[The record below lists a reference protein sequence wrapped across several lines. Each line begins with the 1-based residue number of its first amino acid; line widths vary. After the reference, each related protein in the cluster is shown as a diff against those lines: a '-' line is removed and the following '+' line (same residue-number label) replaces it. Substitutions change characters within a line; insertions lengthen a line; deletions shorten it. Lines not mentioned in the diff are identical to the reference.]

1 MRAERARVAVVGAGP
16 AGIAAAVAARSCGAR
31 VVLLDDNPDMGGQIW
46 RRVQDGPAGEWRER
60 VKQSGAEIRGGVT
73 VFDAEKVG
81 GRVRLRCDGAAG
93 ASVIDAERVV
103 LATGA
108 RELFLPFPGW
118 TLPGV
123 FGVGGLQ
130 ALVKNGLDVRGKRIV
145 VGGTGPLLLAVAA
158 YLSDR
163 GARIE
168 LIAEQADKSRML
180 GFAGAMIRQPG
191 KLLQGAK
198 LRASIIDVEYRF
210 GAWIAEARGDD
221 RVRQVVMSDGG
232 VIEVDAVAC
241 GYGLVGNTQLAQV
254 VGVGIGHQAS
264 AIGERQEGTRH
275 LALGTGEEQ
284 TQEGIGHQASG
295 IWGRQEGTGHLA
307 RGTREDGRKSKETRS
322 ADPKAGAWRGRVV
335 VDDVMRTSVEGV
347 LCAGEPLGIGGV
359 ETSLVEGTMAGY
371 TAAGREEL
379 ARGLIPRRRRE
390 RAFAAAME
398 RTFALREEVLRL
410 ARPETIVCR
419 CEDVTMARIAACDH
433 WRGAKLLTR
442 CGMGPCQ
449 GRVCGAA
456 VEAMMGWR
464 VRDARPPIYPV
475 SMNALAATG
484 GAMEDA

>member
-1 MRAERARVAVVGAGP
+1 MRAERVGIAVVGAGP
-16 AGIAAAVAARSCGAR
+16 AGIAAAVAARACGAHA
-31 VVLLDDNPDMGGQIW
+31 VLLDDNPDVGGQIW
-46 RRVQDGPAGEWRER
+46 RRVRSGAAGAWRER

-73 VFDAEKVG
+73 VFDAERVG
-81 GRVRLRCDGAAG
+81 DRIRLRFDGRDGAG
-93 ASVIDAERVV
+93 VIDAERVV

-130 ALVKNGLDVRGKRIV
+130 ALVKNGLDVRGKRVV

-158 YLSDR
+158 YLRER
-163 GARIE
+163 GARVE
-168 LIAEQADKSRML
+168 LIAEQAERSRL
-180 GFAGAMIRQPG
+180 VGFAGAVLRRPG
-191 KLLQGAK
+191 KAWQGVR
-198 LRASIIDVEYRF
+198 LRASIIDVDYRF

-221 RVRQVVMSDGG
+221 RARRVVMNDGR

-241 GYGLVGNTQLAQV
+241 AFGLVGNTQLAQRL
-254 VGVGIGHQAS
+254 GVDMRRCVAGAC
-264 AIGERQEGTRH
+264 ER
-275 LALGTGEEQ
+275 
-284 TQEGIGHQASG
+284 
-295 IWGRQEGTGHLA
+295 
-307 RGTREDGRKSKETRS
+307 TRENEQGAKKVESVG
-322 ADPKAGAWRGRVV
+322 PGAGPSHARVV

-371 TAAGREEL
+371 AAAGREDL
-379 ARGLIPRRRRE
+379 ARALVPRRRRE
-390 RAFAAAME
+390 RAFAIAME
-398 RTFALREEVLRL
+398 RAFALRGEVLRL

-419 CEDVTMARIAACDH
+419 CEDVTMSRISACDH

-456 VEAMMGWR
+456 VEAMMGWA
-464 VRDARPPIYPV
+464 VRDVRPPIFPV
-475 SMNALAATG
+475 SMDALAATG
-484 GAMEDA
+484 GAMEEA

>member
-1 MRAERARVAVVGAGP
+1 MRAERAQVAVVGAGP
-16 AGIAAAVAARSCGAR
+16 AGMAAAVAARSCGAQ
-31 VVLLDDNPDMGGQIW
+31 VLLLDDNPDVGGQVW
-46 RRVQDGPAGEWRER
+46 RRVRGGAAGEWRER

-73 VFDAEKVG
+73 VFDAARIG
-81 GRVRLRCDGAAG
+81 GRVRLRCESAAG
-93 ASVIDAERVV
+93 ARVIDAERVV

-123 FGVGGLQ
+123 YGVGGLQ

-158 YLSDR
+158 YLSER
-163 GARIE
+163 GAKVE
-168 LIAEQADKSRML
+168 LIAEQAERSQML
-180 GFAGAMIRQPG
+180 GFAGAMMRQPG

-210 GAWIAEARGDD
+210 GAWIGEARGDD
-221 RVRQVVMSDGG
+221 RVRRVVMNDGR
-232 VIEVDAVAC
+232 VIEVDAIAC

-254 VGVGIGHQAS
+254 LGAGIWHQAS
-264 AIGERQEGTRH
+264 GIGGRKEGTRH
-275 LALGTGEEQ
+275 LALGTRGEGSEEVKRS
-284 TQEGIGHQASG
+284 TDL
-295 IWGRQEGTGHLA
+295 RTGPWH
-307 RGTREDGRKSKETRS
+307 GG
-322 ADPKAGAWRGRVV
+322 VV
-335 VDDVMRTSVEGV
+335 VDDVMRTSVDGV

-359 ETSLVEGTMAGY
+359 ETSLVEGMMAGY

-398 RTFALREEVLRL
+398 RAFALREDVLRL

-456 VEAMMGWR
+456 VEAMVGWA
-464 VRDARPPIYPV
+464 VRDVRPPVFPV

-484 GAMEDA
+484 GAMEDE

>member
-1 MRAERARVAVVGAGP
+1 MRAERVGIAVVGAGP
-16 AGIAAAVAARSCGAR
+16 AGIAAAVAARACGAS
-31 VVLLDDNPDMGGQIW
+31 VVVLDDNPDVGGQIW
-46 RRVQDGPAGEWRER
+46 RRVQGGPAGVWRER

-73 VFDAEKVG
+73 VFDAEKVDE
-81 GRVRLRCDGAAG
+81 RVRLRCESAAG
-93 ASVIDAERVV
+93 PSVVDAERVV

-130 ALVKNGLDVRGKRIV
+130 ALVKSGFAVRGKRV
-145 VGGTGPLLLAVAA
+145 VVAGTGPLLLAVAA
-158 YLSDR
+158 YLSER
-163 GARIE
+163 GAKVE
-168 LIAEQADKSRML
+168 LIAEQAEKSRLL
-180 GFAGAMIRQPG
+180 GFAGAMARQPG
-191 KLLQGAK
+191 KLWQGAK

-210 GAWIAEARGDD
+210 GAWITEVRGED
-221 RVRQVVMSDGG
+221 RVRQAVMNYGR
-232 VIEVDAVAC
+232 VIDVDAVAC
-241 GYGLVGNTQLAQV
+241 GFGLVGNTQLAQV
-254 VGVGIGHQAS
+254 VGAGIGH
-264 AIGERQEGTRH
+264 R
-275 LALGTGEEQ
+275 
-284 TQEGIGHQASG
+284 ASG
-295 IWGRQEGTGHLA
+295 IGEDRRGEESRKGTDLKTGPWH
-307 RGTREDGRKSKETRS
+307 
-322 ADPKAGAWRGRVV
+322 GRVV
-335 VDDVMRTSVEGV
+335 VDDVMRTSVDGV

-371 TAAGREEL
+371 AAAGREDL

-398 RTFALREEVLRL
+398 RAFALREEVLRL

-419 CEDVTMARIAACDH
+419 CEDVRMARIAACDH

-456 VEAMMGWR
+456 VEAMMGWA
-464 VRDARPPIYPV
+464 VRDVRPPVFPV

>member
-1 MRAERARVAVVGAGP
+1 MRAERAQIAVVGAGP
-16 AGIAAAVAARSCGAR
+16 AGMAAAVAARSCGSQ
-31 VVLLDDNPDMGGQIW
+31 VLLLDDNPDVGGQVW
-46 RRVQDGPAGEWRER
+46 RRVQGGAAGAWRER
-60 VKQSGAEIRGGVT
+60 VKQSGAEIRSGVT
-73 VFDAEKVG
+73 VFDAARIG
-81 GRVRLRCDGAAG
+81 GRVRLRCDSAAG
-93 ASVIDAERVV
+93 ACVIDAERVV

-158 YLSDR
+158 YLSER
-163 GARIE
+163 GAKVE
-168 LIAEQADKSRML
+168 LIAEQAETSRML
-180 GFAGAMIRQPG
+180 GFAGAMMRQPG

-210 GAWIAEARGDD
+210 GAWITEARGND
-221 RVRQVVMSDGG
+221 RVRQVVMSDGR

-254 VGVGIGHQAS
+254 VGADIVHQAS
-264 AIGERQEGTRH
+264 AMGKDSRDGKSQKRTD
-275 LALGTGEEQ
+275 LSTGV
-284 TQEGIGHQASG
+284 SY
-295 IWGRQEGTGHLA
+295 
-307 RGTREDGRKSKETRS
+307 
-322 ADPKAGAWRGRVV
+322 GRVV
-335 VDDVMRTSVEGV
+335 VDDVMRTSVDGV

-359 ETSLVEGTMAGY
+359 ESSLVEGTMAGY
-371 TAAGREEL
+371 AAAGREEL

-390 RAFAAAME
+390 RAFAVAME
-398 RTFALREEVLRL
+398 RAFALREDVLRL

-419 CEDVTMARIAACDH
+419 CEDVTTARIAACDH

-456 VEAMMGWR
+456 VEAMMGWA
-464 VRDARPPIYPV
+464 VRDVRPPVFPV

-484 GAMEDA
+484 GAMEAE

>member
-1 MRAERARVAVVGAGP
+1 MRAERVGIAVVGAGP
-16 AGIAAAVAARSCGAR
+16 AGIAAAVAARACGAS
-31 VVLLDDNPDMGGQIW
+31 VVLLDDNPDVGGQIW
-46 RRVQDGPAGEWRER
+46 RRVGGGPAGVWRER

-73 VFDAEKVG
+73 VFDAEKVD
-81 GRVRLRCDGAAG
+81 GRVRLRCESAAG
-93 ASVIDAERVV
+93 PNVVDAEQVV

-130 ALVKNGLDVRGKRIV
+130 ALVKSGFDVRGKRIV

-158 YLSDR
+158 YLSER
-163 GARIE
+163 GAKVE
-168 LIAEQADKSRML
+168 LIAEQAEKSRL
-180 GFAGAMIRQPG
+180 IGFAGAMLGQPG
-191 KLLQGAK
+191 KLWQGAK

-210 GAWIAEARGDD
+210 GAWITEVRGED
-221 RVRQVVMSDGG
+221 RVRQAVLNDGR
-232 VIEVDAVAC
+232 VIDVDAVAC
-241 GYGLVGNTQLAQV
+241 GFGLVGNTQLAQV
-254 VGVGIGHQAS
+254 VGAGSGHW
-264 AIGERQEGTRH
+264 
-275 LALGTGEEQ
+275 ALGTGEEKNS
-284 TQEGIGHQASG
+284 TSM
-295 IWGRQEGTGHLA
+295 
-307 RGTREDGRKSKETRS
+307 
-322 ADPKAGAWRGRVV
+322 DPKTGPWHGRVI
-335 VDDVMRTSVEGV
+335 VDDLMRTSVDGV
-347 LCAGEPLGIGGV
+347 LCSGEPLGIGGV

-371 TAAGREEL
+371 AAAGREEL

-398 RTFALREEVLRL
+398 RAFALREEVLRL

-419 CEDVTMARIAACDH
+419 CEDVTMSRIAACDH

-456 VEAMMGWR
+456 VEAMMGWA
-464 VRDARPPIYPV
+464 VRDVRPPVFPV

-484 GAMEDA
+484 GAMEGA

>member
-1 MRAERARVAVVGAGP
+1 MRAERVGIAVVGAGP
-16 AGIAAAVAARSCGAR
+16 AGIAAAVAARACGAS
-31 VVLLDDNPDMGGQIW
+31 VVVLDDNTDVGGQVW
-46 RRVQDGPAGEWRER
+46 RRVQGGPAGVWRER

-73 VFDAEKVG
+73 VFDAEKVD
-81 GRVRLRCDGAAG
+81 GRVRLRCESAAG
-93 ASVIDAERVV
+93 PSVVDAERVV

-130 ALVKNGLDVRGKRIV
+130 ALVKSGFAVRGKRIV
-145 VGGTGPLLLAVAA
+145 VAGTGPLLLAVAA
-158 YLSDR
+158 YLSEH
-163 GARIE
+163 GAKVE
-168 LIAEQADKSRML
+168 LIAEQAERSRLL
-180 GFAGAMIRQPG
+180 GFAGAMMRQPG
-191 KLLQGAK
+191 KLWQGAK

-210 GAWIAEARGDD
+210 GAWITEVRGED
-221 RVRQVVMSDGG
+221 RVRQAVLNDGR
-232 VIEVDAVAC
+232 VIDVDAVAC
-241 GYGLVGNTQLAQV
+241 GFGLVGNTQLAQV
-254 VGVGIGHQAS
+254 VGA
-264 AIGERQEGTRH
+264 
-275 LALGTGEEQ
+275 
-284 TQEGIGHQASG
+284 GIGHQASG
-295 IWGRQEGTGHLA
+295 IREEKAEEGIGRRASGIGEDRRGEKSRTSTGLKTGPWH
-307 RGTREDGRKSKETRS
+307 
-322 ADPKAGAWRGRVV
+322 GRVV
-335 VDDVMRTSVEGV
+335 VDDVMRTSVDGV

-371 TAAGREEL
+371 AAAGREEL

-398 RTFALREEVLRL
+398 RAFALRGEVLRL

-419 CEDVTMARIAACDH
+419 CEDVRMARIAACDH

-456 VEAMMGWR
+456 VEAMMGWA
-464 VRDARPPIYPV
+464 VRDVRPPVFPV

>member
-1 MRAERARVAVVGAGP
+1 MRAERVGIAVVGAGP
-16 AGIAAAVAARSCGAR
+16 AGIAAAVAARACGAS
-31 VVLLDDNPDMGGQIW
+31 VVLLDDNPDVGGQIW
-46 RRVQDGPAGEWRER
+46 RRVGGGPAGVWRER

-73 VFDAEKVG
+73 VFDAEKVD
-81 GRVRLRCDGAAG
+81 GRVRLRCESAAG
-93 ASVIDAERVV
+93 ASVVDAEQVV

-130 ALVKNGLDVRGKRIV
+130 ALVKSGFDVRGKRIV

-158 YLSDR
+158 YLSER
-163 GARIE
+163 GAKVE
-168 LIAEQADKSRML
+168 SIAEQAEKSRL
-180 GFAGAMIRQPG
+180 IGFAGAMLGQPG
-191 KLLQGAK
+191 KLWQGAK

-210 GAWIAEARGDD
+210 GAWITEVRGED
-221 RVRQVVMSDGG
+221 RVRQAVLNDGR
-232 VIEVDAVAC
+232 VIDVDAVAC
-241 GYGLVGNTQLAQV
+241 GFGLVGNTQLAQV
-254 VGVGIGHQAS
+254 VGA
-264 AIGERQEGTRH
+264 
-275 LALGTGEEQ
+275 
-284 TQEGIGHQASG
+284 GIGHQASG
-295 IWGRQEGTGHLA
+295 IGEERTEEGIWHRASGIEEGRRGKKSRTSTNLKTGPWH
-307 RGTREDGRKSKETRS
+307 
-322 ADPKAGAWRGRVV
+322 GRVI
-335 VDDVMRTSVEGV
+335 VDELLRTSVDGV

-371 TAAGREEL
+371 AAAGREEL

-398 RTFALREEVLRL
+398 RAFALREEVLRL

-419 CEDVTMARIAACDH
+419 CEDVTMSRIAACDH

-456 VEAMMGWR
+456 VEAMMGWA
-464 VRDARPPIYPV
+464 VRDVRPPVFPV

-484 GAMEDA
+484 GAMEGA

>member
-1 MRAERARVAVVGAGP
+1 MRAERVGIAVVGAGP
-16 AGIAAAVAARSCGAR
+16 AGIAAAVAARACGAS
-31 VVLLDDNPDMGGQIW
+31 VVLLDDNPDVGGQIW
-46 RRVQDGPAGEWRER
+46 RRVQGGPAGVWRER

-73 VFDAEKVG
+73 VFDAEKVD
-81 GRVRLRCDGAAG
+81 GRVRLRCESAAG
-93 ASVIDAERVV
+93 PSVVDAERVV

-130 ALVKNGLDVRGKRIV
+130 ALVKNGFIVRGKRIV

-158 YLSDR
+158 YLSER
-163 GARIE
+163 GAKVE
-168 LIAEQADKSRML
+168 LIAEQAEKSRL
-180 GFAGAMIRQPG
+180 IGFAGAMMRQPG
-191 KLLQGAK
+191 KLWQGAK

-210 GAWIAEARGDD
+210 GAWITEVRGED
-221 RVRQVVMSDGG
+221 RVRQAVMNDGRA
-232 VIEVDAVAC
+232 IDVDAVAC
-241 GYGLVGNTQLAQV
+241 GFGLVGNTQLAQV
-254 VGVGIGHQAS
+254 VGAGIGH
-264 AIGERQEGTRH
+264 R
-275 LALGTGEEQ
+275 
-284 TQEGIGHQASG
+284 ASG
-295 IWGRQEGTGHLA
+295 IGEDRRGEKSRTSTGLKTGPWH
-307 RGTREDGRKSKETRS
+307 
-322 ADPKAGAWRGRVV
+322 GRVV

-359 ETSLVEGTMAGY
+359 EASLVEGMMAGY
-371 TAAGREEL
+371 AAAGREEL

-398 RTFALREEVLRL
+398 RAFALRGEVLRL
-410 ARPETIVCR
+410 ARLETIVCR
-419 CEDVTMARIAACDH
+419 CEDVAMSRIASCDH

-456 VEAMMGWR
+456 VEAMMGWA
-464 VRDARPPIYPV
+464 VRDVRPPVFPV

>member
-1 MRAERARVAVVGAGP
+1 MRAERVGIAVVGAGP
-16 AGIAAAVAARSCGAR
+16 AGIAAAVAARACGAS
-31 VVLLDDNPDMGGQIW
+31 VVLLDDNPDVGGQIW
-46 RRVQDGPAGEWRER
+46 RRVQGGPAGVWRER

-73 VFDAEKVG
+73 VFDAEKVD
-81 GRVRLRCDGAAG
+81 GRVRLRCESAAG
-93 ASVIDAERVV
+93 PSVVDAERVV

-130 ALVKNGLDVRGKRIV
+130 ALVKNGFIVRGKRIV

-158 YLSDR
+158 YLSER
-163 GARIE
+163 GAKVE
-168 LIAEQADKSRML
+168 LIAEQAEKSRL
-180 GFAGAMIRQPG
+180 IGFAGAMMRQPG
-191 KLLQGAK
+191 KLWQGAK

-210 GAWIAEARGDD
+210 GAWITEVRGED
-221 RVRQVVMSDGG
+221 RVRQAVMNDGRA
-232 VIEVDAVAC
+232 IDVDAVAC
-241 GYGLVGNTQLAQV
+241 GFGLVGNTQLAQV
-254 VGVGIGHQAS
+254 VGAGIGH
-264 AIGERQEGTRH
+264 R
-275 LALGTGEEQ
+275 
-284 TQEGIGHQASG
+284 ASG
-295 IWGRQEGTGHLA
+295 IGEDSRGEKSRKGTDLKTGPWH
-307 RGTREDGRKSKETRS
+307 
-322 ADPKAGAWRGRVV
+322 GRVI

-347 LCAGEPLGIGGV
+347 LCAGEPLEIGGV

-371 TAAGREEL
+371 AAAGREEL

-398 RTFALREEVLRL
+398 RAFALRGEVLRL
-410 ARPETIVCR
+410 ARLETIVCR
-419 CEDVTMARIAACDH
+419 CEDVAMSRIASCDH

-456 VEAMMGWR
+456 VEAMMGWA
-464 VRDARPPIYPV
+464 VRDVRPPVSPV

>member
-1 MRAERARVAVVGAGP
+1 M
-16 AGIAAAVAARSCGAR
+16 
-31 VVLLDDNPDMGGQIW
+31 LLDDNPDVGGQIW
-46 RRVQDGPAGEWRER
+46 RRVGGGPAGVWRER
-60 VKQSGAEIRGGVT
+60 VKHSGAEIRGGVT
-73 VFDAEKVG
+73 VFDAEKVD
-81 GRVRLRCDGAAG
+81 GRVRLRCESAAG
-93 ASVIDAERVV
+93 ASVVDAEQVV

-130 ALVKNGLDVRGKRIV
+130 ALVKSGFDVRGKRIV

-158 YLSDR
+158 YLSER
-163 GARIE
+163 GAKVE
-168 LIAEQADKSRML
+168 SIAEQAEKSRL
-180 GFAGAMIRQPG
+180 IGFAGAMLGQPG
-191 KLLQGAK
+191 KLWQGAK

-210 GAWIAEARGDD
+210 GAWITEVRGED
-221 RVRQVVMSDGG
+221 RVRQAVLNDGR
-232 VIEVDAVAC
+232 VIDVDAVAC
-241 GYGLVGNTQLAQV
+241 GFGLVGNTQLAQV
-254 VGVGIGHQAS
+254 VGAGSGHW
-264 AIGERQEGTRH
+264 
-275 LALGTGEEQ
+275 ALGTGEEKNS
-284 TQEGIGHQASG
+284 TSMDPT
-295 IWGRQEGTGHLA
+295 TGPWH
-307 RGTREDGRKSKETRS
+307 
-322 ADPKAGAWRGRVV
+322 GRVI
-335 VDDVMRTSVEGV
+335 VDDLMRTSVDGV

-371 TAAGREEL
+371 AAAGREEL

-398 RTFALREEVLRL
+398 RAFALREEVLRL

-419 CEDVTMARIAACDH
+419 CEDVTMSRIAACDH

-456 VEAMMGWR
+456 VEAMMGWA
-464 VRDARPPIYPV
+464 VRDVRPPVFPV

-484 GAMEDA
+484 GAMEGA